1 VIAKI
6 SEADLDK
13 GRRLYCLDSRYPA
26 SPVLAALAFQITAVA
41 IGLEDQD
48 ARARSHVAAWYLTQY
63 VHDPVR
69 AGGGQQLGRPA
80 FIEMISSA
88 AGVEQDLRILGF
100 EHVSRPTYARVGQR
114 AFRQPAESEN

>member
-63 VHDPVR
+63 VQ
-69 AGGGQQLGRPA
+69 AAANSWGGRL
-80 FIEMISSA
+80 SS
-88 AGVEQDLRILGF
+88 R
-100 EHVSRPTYARVGQR
+100 
-114 AFRQPAESEN
+114 